1 MGLSDRLSNATKGVR
16 PSDGV
21 SGGGSL
27 IGATVRRRK
36 DAIADSSRRLKVKV
50 HNKLFETIDVAKLE
64 TLEPAMVSTKVTAA
78 INDILN
84 EDGRLLTDSDR
95 GKLIEEL
102 KNELLGLGPLEP
114 LLRDDEITDI
124 LVNGHNQVYV
134 EKRGKLHAT
143 DVVFQDDQHLMLIID
158 RIVSRVGRR
167 VDESSPMVDARL
179 PDGSRINAIIPPLAL
194 DGPALSIRRFGKHR
208 FDIGALVEKDAL
220 TWDLVEF
227 LLAVVRARLNVIV
240 CGGTGSG
247 KTTMLNCLSAFVPEN
262 ERIVTIEDSAELS
275 LQQPHVVRLETRP
288 SNLEGRGEVTQRDL
302 VKNCLRMRPDRIVVG
317 EVRGAE
323 VFDMLQAMSTGHDG
337 SIATIHANSPRECLG
352 RLEMMMLLSGVS
364 IPQRAM
370 RQQIASAVN
379 IIVHVSR
386 LSDGSRKVMK
396 ISEISGMEGEMIMM
410 QDLFEFV
417 RARHHRRRKNQRQ
430 FSIDRHS
437 FHLHPTPRNGRLQN
451 RIESHQNGRAM
462 SPGDLLIPVAV
473 AGFVL
478 VALRAVVHAPRQSPS
493 GQSHRHAPH
502 GAPGRNAGSTD
513 ISRTDRP
520 RLSGREFLSWFYRLN
535 LLQKLEENLWQ
546 AGIYARIADVLLV
559 ILLMFAAGLAVG
571 QAIWGKVLIS
581 IGIGA
586 GVAML
591 PIIYIRVRRQRR
603 IKAFAK
609 QLPYALDL
617 IKSSLEAGHTL
628 LRGLQVVVTE
638 FADPI
643 SSEFRSAIEQSR
655 LGLPLARALEEM
667 LKRVPQEDLR
677 LLVVGVARSIRS
689 RQLAAR

>member
-1 MGLSDRLSNATKGVR
+1 MKLVDRISQQNSTTPVPFQR
-16 PSDGV
+16 
-21 SGGGSL
+21 SL
-27 IGATVRRRK
+27 MSPGAAKRTVK
-36 DAIADSSRRLKVKV
+36 DTQAEGFQQLKLAV
-50 HNKLFETIDVAKLE
+50 HNRLFEMLDVTRLE
-64 TLEPAMVSTKVTAA
+64 SLEPVLAAQKVTEA
-78 INDILN
+78 ISAILDD
-84 EDGRLLTDSDR
+84 EGRLLTDTD
-95 GKLIEEL
+95 KTHLIEEI

-134 EKRGKLHAT
+134 EKRGKLYAT
-143 DVVFQDDQHLMLIID
+143 DVVFQDDAHLMLIID

-208 FDIGALVEKDAL
+208 FDIGALVERDAL

-240 CGGTGSG
+240 CGGTGSS
-247 KTTMLNCLSAFVPEN
+247 KTTMLNCLSAFVPED

-370 RQQIASAVN
+370 RQQIASAIN

-386 LSDGSRKVMK
+386 LSDGTRKVLK

-417 RARHHRRRKNQRQ
+417 RAE
-430 FSIDRHS
+430 
-437 FHLHPTPRNGRLQN
+437 TT
-451 RIESHQNGRAM
+451 
-462 SPGDLLIPVAV
+462 V
-473 AGFVL
+473 AGKINGNF
-478 VALRAVVHAPRQSPS
+478 QS
-493 GQSHRHAPH
+493 
-502 GAPGRNAGSTD
+502 T
-513 ISRTDRP
+513 
-520 RLSGREFLSWFYRLN
+520 
-535 LLQKLEENLWQ
+535 
-546 AGIYARIADVLLV
+546 GI
-559 ILLMFAAGLAVG
+559 
-571 QAIWGKVLIS
+571 
-581 IGIGA
+581 
-586 GVAML
+586 
-591 PIIYIRVRRQRR
+591 
-603 IKAFAK
+603 
-609 QLPYALDL
+609 
-617 IKSSLEAGHTL
+617 
-628 LRGLQVVVTE
+628 
-638 FADPI
+638 
-643 SSEFRSAIEQSR
+643 RSAYTQR
-655 LGLPLARALEEM
+655 LETAGYKTES
-667 LKRVPQEDLR
+667 KV
-677 LLVVGVARSIRS
+677 IKT
-689 RQLAAR
+689 AAR